1 MTNFEVVLANGS
13 IVNANA
19 QENSDLWAA
28 LKGGSNN
35 FGIVTAFDLSTFPQ
49 GSMYGGNVIY
59 STDLFPQQLKALG
72 DYAANLDS
80 DQDIHL
86 IISIAYSFVFGSTV
100 CLNCAYATKGE
111 LNSSSIKPFT
121 PLQQQFEAYNT
132 LRSDSVKGFAD
143 EQTKGSPPGQR

>member
-1 MTNFEVVLANGS
+1 M
-13 IVNANA
+13 INANA
-19 QENSDLWAA
+19 QERSDLWTA

-35 FGIVTAFDLSTFPQ
+35 FGIVTAFELSTFPQ
-49 GSMYGGNVIY
+49 GDMYGGNVVY

-72 DYAANLDS
+72 DYVANPDS

-86 IISIAYSFVFGSTV
+86 IIRIAYSAVFGLTV
-100 CLNCAYATKGE
+100 CQNSAFATKGE
-111 LNSSSIKPFT
+111 QNSSSIKPFT
-121 PLQQQFEAYNT
+121 PVQQPFEAYST